1 MGRQRVSAKGA
12 EREPVNTANERT
24 GQKEYPA
31 ADYDDYNQQP
41 ADDDLHGGDDDL
53 HGSDNELH
61 GSYVHGS
68 NDDDLSDYEG
78 YDDEEDGL
86 PLPSLRITYDG
97 DSPDVE
103 DALLFFSL
111 PGGAVVCAPPLPL
124 HGHLRLL
131 QRSFCLLLLLAERPT
146 GNMIIWAKGA
156 VIEDA
161 FQVRIEIP
169 EDDNKIEV
177 ANFIFTVDPY
187 ACNKV
192 ITRTILTAR
201 LRKIDLTFVPLYR
214 AIQANV
220 FVCLDLIAGG
230 GGGSSTGDTV
240 YYVYGEITAHHQHY
254 GDKNVMLFYRVEG
267 NKIKLVDGETAK
279 FWHDAWLFDRSLRIS
294 FLDLFAA
301 CTKRSLPVKE
311 ALADLRWCRHFKRDL
326 STTAIV
332 QFTDL
337 LEAVQTV
344 HLHEGVRYSL
354 IWKWTSDG
362 VFSVQSAYNIQFEGR
377 TLSNFHLSVW
387 DSDASRKCQFFAW
400 LAVLGRFLT
409 ADNLLKRGLPHNPI
423 PESAMDP
430 FLGCSF
436 AHQIWGLVF
445 NRCQFV
451 PRSDMSAAESI
462 ADWWVDQVVGMNKD
476 SGRRFN
482 SVTTLVTW
490 ELWKECNHRIFN
502 QRSKSDKQP
511 LR

>member
-111 PGGAVVCAPPLPL
+111 PGGAV
-124 HGHLRLL
+124 
-131 QRSFCLLLLLAERPT
+131 

-267 NKIKLVDGETAK
+267 NKIKVIGGKLPLLRPWAAVPVYLDPLLVIK
-279 FWHDAWLFDRSLRIS
+279 LSLHV
-294 FLDLFAA
+294 A
-301 CTKRSLPVKE
+301 TE
-311 ALADLRWCRHFKRDL
+311 
-326 STTAIV
+326 
-332 QFTDL
+332 
-337 LEAVQTV
+337 
-344 HLHEGVRYSL
+344 
-354 IWKWTSDG
+354 
-362 VFSVQSAYNIQFEGR
+362 FSA
-377 TLSNFHLSVW
+377 
-387 DSDASRKCQFFAW
+387 
-400 LAVLGRFLT
+400 
-409 ADNLLKRGLPHNPI
+409 
-423 PESAMDP
+423 
-430 FLGCSF
+430 
-436 AHQIWGLVF
+436 
-445 NRCQFV
+445 
-451 PRSDMSAAESI
+451 
-462 ADWWVDQVVGMNKD
+462 
-476 SGRRFN
+476 
-482 SVTTLVTW
+482 
-490 ELWKECNHRIFN
+490 
-502 QRSKSDKQP
+502 
-511 LR
+511 